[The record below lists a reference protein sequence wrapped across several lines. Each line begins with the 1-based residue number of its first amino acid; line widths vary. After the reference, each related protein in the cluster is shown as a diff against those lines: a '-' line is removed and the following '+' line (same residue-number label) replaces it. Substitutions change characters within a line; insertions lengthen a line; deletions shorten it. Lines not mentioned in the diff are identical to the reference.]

1 MYLIDT
7 SIFLEILLSRERK
20 DECKKLLGM
29 LRIGKIEGVVTD
41 FTIHSIIVLMDNFG
55 KLNELEVFLSSLTA
69 YKSLHVYITSIFDEV
84 RAIEIAKEN
93 SLDMDDAIQYTA
105 ALSINANA
113 IVSFNKDF
121 DNLKI
126 PRKEPRQ
133 IIGP

>member
-113 IVSFNKDF
+113 IVSFDKDF